1 MTFAPL
7 RRIAASV
14 VGTLS
19 VGVVV
24 MALLHPGV
32 VTREIDLH
40 DGGVWVTNQNLRTV
54 GHLNYPAHVIDGGL
68 RAASSKFDVS
78 QEAGTV
84 FVADH
89 ESGAFT
95 QVDVAKNILL
105 AAVQNA
111 DDMQLG
117 GDRLGIADPASGS
130 VWVMPASQQ
139 SEYDP
144 TVTEP
149 TLRDEKGAILAM
161 GLEGSAHIVSPET
174 KRITTITPAGS
185 QQDQHTTPLPELGTN
200 ADLQVSAVGKQT
212 VVLDRTS
219 GTLVRQDGST
229 VQLTGTELQL
239 QMPGPESTEV
249 LVASSE
255 ALLRVGRDGKVTPVP
270 KRSPGGKPARPAR
283 MRSCVYSVWSG
294 QGGYLRD
301 CTNDADDRNED
312 RTDLNAADTAVFRIN
327 REVIVLNNTQD
338 GGVWLPDEDMVKV
351 DNWDQINSDLKTD
364 DEKQDDTTRTD
375 QESPAER
382 REQNTPPDAVD
393 DEFGVRP
400 GRSVNLPVIGND
412 TDPDGDVLVASPT
425 TQPELGEVVQ
435 VRDGAALQARIRPD
449 ATGSSSF
456 VYELSDGG
464 STDTANVSLT
474 VHPWEVNEGPKQT
487 RVSTMILGQGA
498 RGTTNVAGDWI
509 DPDGDAVYLESV
521 AFPSGLDVTWRADG
535 TITVHDL
542 GQGAGVKELTVTYS
556 DGRKTTE
563 GTMRVDV
570 RGAENIAP
578 VANGDHL
585 VVAQG
590 QTAQLDP
597 RVNDTDANGDT
608 LRVASISQPT
618 TGISASLDPDL
629 SIVSVTGQ
637 TLGTY
642 YLEYNLTD
650 GPTATTGFIRVDVV
664 ASDSQGLPVAQDD
677 VTTLPAGGEALVDVL
692 ANDSDPTGG
701 VLVAQSVQVPEGS
714 QLVVALLEH
723 HILRITAPAGL
734 TSSQQITYTVANG
747 VGTSQG
753 QVMVIPAPPVSSTE
767 PPVLTDDNLVVRVGD
782 IGSVRVLD
790 NDRSPAGLKL
800 TVDDTLQHTFEPA
813 TASPFVSDGVVRVRA
828 GDKPGT
834 GTLVY
839 TVHDAAGNVAS
850 AQVNVSVVALDEHT
864 NTAPHPQDVT
874 GWAVAGQTVKIP
886 VPLTGIDSE
895 GDSVTLVGV
904 SSSPKLGTV
913 EVDENNLRYTAGQK
927 SAGTDVFTYT
937 VKDRLGK
944 TATAT
949 VRVGVAAAATTN
961 QRPVAVPDLVNVRP
975 AKKVSVPVVGNDV
988 DPDGDPLELR
998 QDMVFGSDPALHVEP
1013 RGNSVVLTAPE
1024 TEGTYTLQYGLTD
1037 SRSEP
1042 VTGLLTVVVSANAPL
1057 LAPIARDDSVAV
1069 ADAAQASSV
1078 SVNVLD
1084 NDIDPD
1090 GDVQADELTTADDG
1104 VTVSGGTLTIP
1115 VNETARYVLYTL
1127 TDPDGLTSSAVVL
1140 VPGSKV
1146 NAPEVDV
1153 TKARGLQVKAGES
1166 ITIPLADYVITRE
1179 GHSVQLT
1186 DAAKVSAS
1194 LGWDGTPLVKDATTL
1209 IFGAAKDYSG
1219 PSSVTFEVTDG
1230 KDLNDSD
1237 GRVASLTLPITVL
1250 PTGNQPPTITP
1261 TNIEVAAGDDAVTVD
1276 VSKWV
1281 ADPDGED
1288 PASMTYSIEPTLNG
1302 ASASLSG
1309 TTLSVSADAATT
1321 QGAAGQLNVTVK
1333 DAAGAT
1339 AMGTAQVTVVASTKE
1354 RIQVSPISVTTNAGQ
1369 TVSVDVSQSA
1379 SNPFPDTPLY
1389 VAGTPTASDGGSV
1402 SVNGTTVSITPPAG
1416 TNGTTT
1422 VTFRLGDKTKDAAR
1436 EVEGTIQV
1444 TVKDKPA
1451 APTAVTAA
1459 SAAASTATITW
1470 SAGAAN
1476 GDPITGFTVFD
1487 ETQGDSKQCGQ
1498 VTTCLVEGR
1507 KNGVDH
1513 TFHVVATNG
1522 VGDSPAS
1529 ASATTN
1535 IDVVPGIV
1543 TAPTGTPG
1551 DNQASFTW
1559 NAPENEG
1566 SAISGYTVY
1575 LSGPD
1580 GVKVNT
1586 VTTTSTT
1593 FTGLRNGAAY
1603 TATVTAT
1610 NKKGTSKA
1618 SGASKAVTPYGRP
1631 EPVPHLEAQ
1640 AASLGTGGSSDR
1652 VNVFWTAPGG
1662 NGREIA
1668 YYTLSWP
1675 GGSKRVEGATST
1687 TIESVSTSNSQV
1699 EFKITATNDAAAPE
1713 AHTSSET
1720 STSTWV
1726 VGMPPSPTGSGLQA
1740 TGQGASIN
1748 LDASVQDGNGWR
1760 ASDLILQWS
1769 TNGVDWKRLDDLTG
1783 NGLTVGN
1790 AASVTVRACGSK
1802 TGSTVCSQATTVGSV
1817 TPYEPPTSPA
1827 VSCAAGAVGQVRCN
1841 WSGAKDGGATAEL
1854 LLDANG
1860 STERIG
1866 LQASGERTLNVG
1878 EGGTGKLCVYAVRPG
1893 QNATASGNGGSSP
1906 CASAT
1911 APRYERKVG
1920 MFRGQYLNCSIGACA
1935 GVKAW
1940 RVGVDLQ
1947 GWPPNSSVTCSG
1959 LWAGQHETTTL
1970 SVDGNGN
1977 YHGEPKWSGPWKG
1990 SLMSAD
1996 PNDVEGT
2003 PWYTCR

>member
-1 MTFAPL
+1 MSFMPL

-14 VGTLS
+14 AGTLS
-19 VGVVV
+19 AGAVV

-32 VTREIDLH
+32 VIREIDLH
-40 DGGVWVTNQNLRTV
+40 DGGVWVTNQNLRAV

-68 RAASSKFDVS
+68 RAASAKFDVS

-84 FVADH
+84 YVADH

-95 QVDVAKNILL
+95 QVDVAKNVLL
-105 AAVQNA
+105 SPVQNA
-111 DDMQLG
+111 DNMQLG
-117 GDRLGIADPASGS
+117 GDRLGIADPTSGS
-130 VWVMPASQQ
+130 IWVMPASQQ
-139 SEYDP
+139 STFEP

-149 TLRDEKGAILAM
+149 ILRDEKGAVLAM
-161 GLEGSAHIVSPET
+161 GLEGTAHIVSPET

-185 QQDQHTTPLPELGTN
+185 QQDQTTTALPELGAN

-212 VVLDRTS
+212 VVLDRAS
-219 GTLVRQDGST
+219 GTLIRQDGST
-229 VQLTGTELQL
+229 AKLNGTELQL
-239 QMPGPESTEV
+239 QVPGPDSEEV

-255 ALLRVGRDGKVTPVP
+255 ALLRVDRAGKVTPVP
-270 KRSPGGKPARPAR
+270 KHSPGGKPARPAR
-283 MRSCVYSVWSG
+283 MRSCVYSAWSG

-312 RTDLNAADTAVFRIN
+312 RADLNAADTAVFRMN
-327 REVIVLNNTQD
+327 RGVIVLNNTQD
-338 GGVWLPDEDMVKV
+338 GGIWLPDEDMVKV
-351 DNWDQINSDLKTD
+351 DNWDQINSDLKKD

-382 REQNTPPDAVD
+382 RDENTPPDAID

-400 GRSVNLPVIGND
+400 GRSVSLPVISND
-412 TDPDGDVLVASPT
+412 TDPDGDVLVAKPI

-435 VRDGAALQARIRPD
+435 VRDGAALQARIKAE
-449 ATGSSSF
+449 ATGTSSF

-464 STDTANVSLT
+464 STDTANVTLT

-487 RVSTMILGQGA
+487 RISTMILGQGA
-498 RGTTNVAGDWI
+498 RGTTNVSGDWI

-521 AFPSGLDVTWRADG
+521 AFPAGLDVSWRADG
-535 TITVHDL
+535 TVTVHDL
-542 GQGAGVKELTVTYS
+542 GQGTGIKELTVTYS
-556 DGRKTTE
+556 DGKKTTE
-563 GTMRVDV
+563 GQLRIDV

-597 RVNDTDANGDT
+597 RANDTDANGDT

-637 TLGTY
+637 TVGTY
-642 YLEYNLTD
+642 YLEYKVTD
-650 GPTATTGFIRVDVV
+650 GPAATTGFIRVDVV
-664 ASDSQGLPVAQDD
+664 AADSQGLPVAQDD

-692 ANDSDPTGG
+692 ANDSDPAGG
-701 VLVAQSVQVPEGS
+701 VLVAQSVHLPEGS
-714 QLVVALLEH
+714 PLVVALLEH
-723 HILRITAPAGL
+723 HILRITAPGGL
-734 TSSQQITYTVANG
+734 TSTQQLTYTVANG
-747 VGTSQG
+747 AGTSVG
-753 QVMVIPAPPVSSTE
+753 QVMVIPAPPVSATE

-782 IGSVRVLD
+782 VGSVNVLD

-800 TVDDTLQHTFEPA
+800 TVDDKLQHTFAAA

-839 TVHDAAGNVAS
+839 TVHDAAGNIAS
-850 AQVNVSVVALDEHT
+850 AQVTVSVVALDEDT
-864 NTAPHPQDVT
+864 NTAPHPKDVT

-913 EVDENNLRYTAGQK
+913 EVDENSLKYTAGQK
-927 SAGTDVFTYT
+927 SSGTDVFTYT

-944 TATAT
+944 SATAT

-961 QRPVAVPDLVNVRP
+961 QRPVAVPDQVNVRP
-975 AKKVSVPVVGNDV
+975 GKNVSVPVLGNDV
-988 DPDGDPLELR
+988 DPDGDPLEL
-998 QDMVFGSDPALHVEP
+998 VPGLVSSSDPTLVVEP
-1013 RGNSVVLTAPE
+1013 RGKSIVLTTPAA
-1024 TEGTYTLQYGLTD
+1024 EGTYTVQYGLTD

-1042 VTGLLTVVVSANAPL
+1042 VTGLLTVVVSADAPL
-1057 LAPIARDDSVAV
+1057 LAPIARDDIVAT
-1069 ADAAQASSV
+1069 ADTANSSAV

-1084 NDIDPD
+1084 NDSDPD
-1090 GDVQADELTTADDG
+1090 GDVHSDELTTTDEG
-1104 VTVSGGTLTIP
+1104 VSVSGGTLTIP

-1127 TDPDGLTSSAVVL
+1127 TDPDGLTASAVVF

-1146 NAPEVDV
+1146 SGPEINA
-1153 TKARGLQVKAGES
+1153 TKAQELQVKAGES
-1166 ITIPLADYVITRE
+1166 VSIPLADYVITRE

-1209 IFGAAKDYSG
+1209 SFGAAKDYSG

-1250 PTGNQPPTITP
+1250 PAGNQAPTITP
-1261 TNIEVAAGDDAVTVD
+1261 TNIEVAAGDAAVTVD

-1281 ADPDGED
+1281 TDPDGEE
-1288 PASMTYSIEPTLNG
+1288 PSSMTYSIEPSLNG

-1309 TTLSVSADAATT
+1309 TTLSVNADATT
-1321 QGAAGQLNVTVK
+1321 KQGSAGQVNVTVK
-1333 DAAGAT
+1333 DAGGAT
-1339 AMGTAQVTVVASTKE
+1339 ATGTAQVSVVASTKE
-1354 RIQVSPISVTTNAGQ
+1354 RIQVSPISVTTNAGK
-1369 TVSVDVSQSA
+1369 TVSVDLAQSA
-1379 SNPFPDTPLY
+1379 SNPFPDTPLH
-1389 VAGTPTASDGGSV
+1389 VVGTPTASDAGSV
-1402 SVNGTTVSITPPAG
+1402 TVEGTKLGITPPAG

-1422 VTFRLGDKTKDAAR
+1422 VAFRLGDKTNDPAR
-1436 EVEGTIQV
+1436 EVEGSVQV

-1451 APTAVTAA
+1451 APTAVTAS
-1459 SAAASTATITW
+1459 SAAAGTATVTW

-1476 GDPITGFTVFD
+1476 GDPISGFTVFD
-1487 ETQGDSKQCGQ
+1487 ETQGDSKACGQ
-1498 VTTCLVEGR
+1498 VTTCLIESR

-1535 IDVVPGIV
+1535 IDVVPGVV

-1551 DNQASFTW
+1551 DNQATFNWT
-1559 NAPENEG
+1559 APENEG

-1580 GVKVNT
+1580 GVKEQT
-1586 VTTTSTT
+1586 VTTTSAT

-1610 NKKGTSKA
+1610 NKKGTSKI

-1631 EPVPHLEAQ
+1631 EAVPQLQAQ

-1652 VNVFWTAPGG
+1652 VNVSWTAAGG
-1662 NGREIA
+1662 NGRDIA

-1675 GGSKRVEGATST
+1675 GGSKRVESATST
-1687 TIESVSTSNSQV
+1687 TIESVNTSNSQV
-1699 EFKITATNDAAAPE
+1699 VFKITATNDTAAP
-1713 AHTSSET
+1713 ATHTSAET
-1720 STSTWV
+1720 STSAWV
-1726 VGMPPSPTGSGLQA
+1726 VGLPPTPSGSGLQA

-1748 LDASVQDGNGWR
+1748 LTATAKEGNGWS
-1760 ASDLILQWS
+1760 ASDLTVQWS
-1769 TNGVDWKRLDDLTG
+1769 ANGSEWKGMNDLTG
-1783 NGLTVGN
+1783 NGLAIGS
-1790 AASVTVRACGSK
+1790 AASISVRACGTK
-1802 TGSTVCSQATTVGSV
+1802 TGSTVCSQAATVGSV

-1827 VSCAAGAVGQVRCN
+1827 VSCAAGAVGQVRCS
-1841 WSGAKDGGATAEL
+1841 WSGAKDGGATSEL
-1854 LLDANG
+1854 EVDANG
-1860 STERIG
+1860 SIERIG
-1866 LQASGERTLNVG
+1866 LQDSGERTFNVG

-1893 QNATASGNGGSSP
+1893 QNVAASELGSGSR

-1911 APRYERKVG
+1911 APSYPRKVG
-1920 MFRGQYLNCSIGACA
+1920 TFKGAYMTCSFGACS
-1935 GVKAW
+1935 GRKAW

-1947 GWPPNSSVTCSG
+1947 GWPPNTNVTCSG
-1959 LWAGQHETTTL
+1959 DWAGHQESTTVP
-1970 SVDGNGN
+1970 VDGNGN
-1977 YHGEPKWSGPWKG
+1977 YHGEPNWDGYWKG
-1990 SLMSAD
+1990 RLMSMD
-1996 PNDVEGT
+1996 SSDFVGEN
-2003 PWYTCR
+2003 WFTCR